1 MYDLLD
7 LEEDPSYPVANIQDL
22 EEDPSYP
29 VENIQEALSHLSPPL
44 STWLE
49 EQEANFKEVATQG
62 TEKQELMEM
71 RNRRSVGEDKRGQN
85 GREAKE
91 GKIMRNRRSVGE
103 GDFQQAL
110 CEVDERVFRPRAA
123 RRSVNL
129 NDTQVS
135 S

>member
-49 EQEANFKEVATQG
+49 EQEANFKEMAMQG
-62 TEKQELMEM
+62 TKKHEPLEM
-71 RNRRSVGEDKRGQN
+71 RKRWSIGEDEKV
-85 GREAKE
+85 
-91 GKIMRNRRSVGE
+91 RNRRSVGE

-110 CEVDERVFRPRAA
+110 CEVNERVFRPRAA
-123 RRSVNL
+123 RRSVDL